1 MKSYSKNS
9 ERQVGMLLKKYRK
22 QSKLTQQAVADY
34 LGLDR
39 TTYTKYETVRNP
51 DIDILLKLAGLY
63 NISIE
68 TLIYEFFSDDICGCS
83 PISSASAPKESKIT
97 EVFILEED
105 EKQLLYLYRDCIRKQ
120 DVLENARHIY
130 EEDNKE

>member
-1 MKSYSKNS
+1 MKSYSKNN
-9 ERQVGMLLKKYRK
+9 EKQVGLLLKKYRK
-22 QSKLTQQAVADY
+22 QSQLTQQAVANY

-68 TLIYEFFSDDICGCS
+68 TLIYEFFSDNVYGCS
-83 PISSASAPKESKIT
+83 PIASASAPKEGRIT

-105 EKQLLYLYRDCIRKQ
+105 EKQLLYFYRDCIRKQ
-120 DVLENARHIY
+120 DVIENARQIC